1 VRAPRPARSGVRWY
15 IGQPAV
21 AVAGPEPVGGELPCG
36 PVAAFDPVLVHPA
49 TAAEAHTARLARRT
63 TRMASGVASIQNA
76 RRVGPDRPAGRGLFQ
91 PKDRGHPVEQRAA
104 TSRTAMRET
113 SFPVEVASR
122 VGV

>member
-1 VRAPRPARSGVRWY
+1 M
-15 IGQPAV
+15 
-21 AVAGPEPVGGELPCG
+21 AVAGPEPVDTPGALAGSEAGATGGELPCG

-63 TRMASGVASIQNA
+63 TRMASSVATIQNA
-76 RRVGPDRPAGRGLFQ
+76 RRVGARIGLLAGLFQ

-113 SFPVEVASR
+113 PFR
-122 VGV
+122 WK